1 MQDINERGSTTAI
14 IGKTVIRPRLLFQSL
29 AFTGIL
35 YFCVGQAPP
44 KPSEEINRLPQ
55 TRSALAFGFA
65 HRLTFGNSNNRRS
78 ATSSILSPEFE
89 NSVLQH
95 ASKQLGLPISALRIT
110 QAQSQ
115 TWSDNCLGIH
125 EPEIFCSQTPVPGW
139 QVEVKSD
146 QQSWIYRTNA
156 TGSMIKIELHGYTPH
171 SARQLGADSA
181 LVSQKS
187 GLLPNYRSQTLA
199 KGI

>member
-1 MQDINERGSTTAI
+1 MEDINSRGSTTAI
-14 IGKTVIRPRLLFQSL
+14 VGKTVIRPRLLVQSL

-44 KPSEEINRLPQ
+44 NPTEEINRSPQ
-55 TRSALAFGFA
+55 TRSALAFGNTNDR
-65 HRLTFGNSNNRRS
+65 HNTTRS
-78 ATSSILSPEFE
+78 LLSPSFE

-95 ASKQLGLPISALRIT
+95 ASKQLGLPISALRISH
-110 QAQSQ
+110 AQSQ
-115 TWSDNCLGIH
+115 TWSDNCLEIH
-125 EPEIFCSQTPVPGW
+125 DPQRFCTQTPVPGW

-156 TGSMIKIELHGYTPH
+156 TGSLIKIELQTSTPR
-171 SARQLGADSA
+171 SASQLASKKSLA
-181 LVSQKS
+181 QKS
-187 GLLPNYRSQTLA
+187 SLIPNSNQTLA

>member
-1 MQDINERGSTTAI
+1 MEDINNRGLTTAI
-14 IGKTVIRPRLLFQSL
+14 LGKTVIRPRLLIQSL

-44 KPSEEINRLPQ
+44 HSSETINQLPELPSALKAKGEHDST
-55 TRSALAFGFA
+55 TRSL
-65 HRLTFGNSNNRRS
+65 
-78 ATSSILSPEFE
+78 LSPGFE

-95 ASKQLGLPISALRIT
+95 ASKQLGLPTSALRIT
-110 QAQSQ
+110 HAQSQ

-125 EPEIFCSQTPVPGW
+125 DPEIFCTQTPVPGW
-139 QVEVKSD
+139 QVEVKSA

-156 TGSMIKIELHGYTPH
+156 TGSVIKIELQTSTPH
-171 SARQLGADSA
+171 ANQLASAHAI
-181 LVSQKS
+181 SQKFNVS
-187 GLLPNYRSQTLA
+187 PNRKSQTLA